1 MADLFSNLEPKTQT
15 KKAEKKPHF
24 LGHRK
29 RLKERFVKAAATNQT
44 DSIAD
49 YEILEMLLF
58 ASYPRKD
65 VKPLAKELIENFGS
79 FAQLISAPIEEIKS
93 KTMLGESAIAAIKIV
108 QVAANRLL
116 KASVHKK
123 IVLQSWKALLDY
135 CHAAMGY
142 EKKEQFR
149 VLFLDKKNQLIADE
163 IQQQGTVDHTPVYP
177 REVAKRALENSASA
191 IILVHNHPSGDA
203 TPSKAD
209 INITEQIVQGLAAL
223 DIKLHDHLII
233 AGDKHYSFAGNGL
246 I

>member
-1 MADLFSNLEPKTQT
+1 MESLFAEIEHTEQKQKT
-15 KKAEKKPHF
+15 EKKPHF

-29 RLKERFVKAAATNQT
+29 RLKEKFVKAVATNNS
-44 DSIAD
+44 DVIAD
-49 YEILEMLLF
+49 YEILEILLF

-65 VKPLAKELIENFGS
+65 VKPLAKELIDIFGS
-79 FAQLISAPIEEIKS
+79 FANLISAPIEEIKN

-108 QVAANRLL
+108 QVSANRLL
-116 KASVHKK
+116 KANVHKK
-123 IVLQSWKALLDY
+123 IILQSWKSLLDY
-135 CHAAMGY
+135 CHASMGY

-149 VLFLDKKNQLIADE
+149 ILFLDKKNQLIADE

-209 INITEQIVQGLAAL
+209 INVTEQIMQGLAAL

-233 AGDKHYSFAGNGL
+233 AGDKHYSFAAHGL